1 MKYNDKFGDG
11 VRIFA
16 FILLI
21 IFLAILSGN
30 VLRLVFGGSSFT
42 FSSFLAMLSE
52 VPQIPIRGMQTFNIT
67 ADWGVID
74 FIRHFLNA
82 VMMPLNLTVFI
93 SANLWNCLLY
103 IMFFVKFLFAI

>member
-21 IFLAILSGN
+21 ILLAVLCGSI
-30 VLRLVFGGSSFT
+30 LRLVFGGSSFT
-42 FSSFLAMLSE
+42 FSSFLAMLND
-52 VPQIPIRGMQTFNIT
+52 VPQIPLRSMQTFNIT
-67 ADWGVID
+67 SDWGVFD
-74 FIRHFLNA
+74 FFRIFLNT
-82 VMMPLNLTVFI
+82 VMMPLNLTVFV

-103 IMFFVKFLFAI
+103 VMFFVKFLFAI